1 MISIRRGEEKI
12 INKDKRIIIING
24 TIITPFYLVS
34 GKAIIVEKGK
44 IKEIVN
50 KEELSTATLTGA
62 EVIEG
67 KDKYI
72 VSGYID
78 IHVHGGGGSDVMD
91 GDYEAINQI
100 AIAHSHFGTTSF
112 LPTTMTMSKDKI
124 IRSLRSIC
132 EAVKKGT
139 AGAEILGIHME
150 GPYINPEKKGAQKED
165 DIKKISIEEFLE
177 FNQAS
182 GNLIRLVTIAPE
194 MPGAIGLIKYLY
206 KQGIIASVG
215 HSNATYVQTQAGIQ
229 VGLSHVTHIFNAM
242 RGLRHREPGVVGA
255 ALTSPELTV
264 EVIADGIHIHPIV
277 LKILTKIKEGE
288 KVVLITDAMR
298 AAGLKEGTYD
308 LGGQE
313 VIVAKG
319 QARLKDET
327 LAGSVLTMD
336 KAVKNMVSKVGIS
349 LPKAIQMASFNPA
362 KSIGIDNKKGSL
374 EPGKDADIVILN
386 KKLEVELTMVA
397 GKVVYRRK

>member
-1 MISIRRGEEKI
+1 M
-12 INKDKRIIIING
+12 INKNKRIIIING
-24 TIITPFYLVS
+24 TIITPFHLVS
-34 GKAIIVEKGK
+34 GKAIVVEKGR
-44 IKEIVN
+44 IREIVN
-50 KEELSTATLTGA
+50 KEELSTATLIGA

-72 VSGYID
+72 VPGYID

-91 GDYEAINQI
+91 GNYEAINQI

-165 DIKKISIEEFLE
+165 EIKKISLKEFLE

-182 GNLIRLVTIAPE
+182 SNLIRLVTIAPE
-194 MPGAIGLIKYLY
+194 MPGAIGLIKYLC

-215 HSNATYVQTQAGIQ
+215 HTNATYVQTQAGIQ
-229 VGLSHVTHIFNAM
+229 AGLSHVTHTFNAM
-242 RGLRHREPGVVGA
+242 RGLHHREPGVVGA

-277 LKILTKIKEGE
+277 LKILTKIKEDE

-319 QARLKDET
+319 QARLKDGT

-336 KAVKNMVSKVGIS
+336 KAVKNMVNKIGIQ

-362 KSIGIDNKKGSL
+362 RSIGVENRKGSL

-397 GKVVYRRK
+397 SKVIYRRR

>member
-1 MISIRRGEEKI
+1 M
-12 INKDKRIIIING
+12 INKNKRIIIMNG
-24 TIITPFYLVS
+24 TIITPFHLVN
-34 GKAIIVEKGK
+34 GKVIIVEKGR

-72 VSGYID
+72 VPGYID

-100 AIAHSHFGTTSF
+100 AISHSHFGTTSF
-112 LPTTMTMSKDKI
+112 LPTTMTTSKDKI

-132 EAVKKGT
+132 GAVKKGT

-165 DIKKISIEEFLE
+165 EVKKISIEDFLK

-194 MPGAIGLIKYLY
+194 IPGALNFIEYLD
-206 KQGIIASVG
+206 KQEIITSVG
-215 HSNATYVQTQAGIQ
+215 HSNATYAQVQAGIQ
-229 VGLSHVTHIFNAM
+229 AGLSHVSHTFNAM
-242 RGLRHREPGVVGA
+242 RGLHHREPGVVGA
-255 ALTSPELTV
+255 ALISPELAV

-277 LKILTKIKEGE
+277 LKILTKIKESE

-313 VIVAKG
+313 VIVTKG
-319 QARLKDET
+319 QARLKDGT

-336 KAVKNMVSKVGIS
+336 KAVRTMVNKIGIQ
-349 LPKAIQMASFNPA
+349 LPKAIQMASYNPA
-362 KSIGIDNKKGSL
+362 KSIGIDDKKGSL

-386 KKLEVELTMVA
+386 KNLETELTIVT
-397 GKVVYRRK
+397 GKIVYRRK

>member
-1 MISIRRGEEKI
+1 M
-12 INKDKRIIIING
+12 INKNKRIIIING
-24 TIITPFYLVS
+24 TIITPFHLVS
-34 GKAIIVEKGK
+34 GKAIIVEKGR
-44 IKEIVN
+44 IREIVN
-50 KEELSTATLTGA
+50 EEELSTATLTGA

-67 KDKYI
+67 KDKFI
-72 VSGYID
+72 VPGYID

-91 GDYEAINQI
+91 GDYEAINQV

-124 IRSLRSIC
+124 IRSLLSIC

-165 DIKKISIEEFLE
+165 DIKKISIEGFLE

-194 MPGAIGLIKYLY
+194 MLGAIGLIKYLY
-206 KQGIIASVG
+206 KQGIIVSVG
-215 HSNATYVQTQAGIQ
+215 HTNATYVQTQAGIQ
-229 VGLSHVTHIFNAM
+229 AGLSHVTHVFNAM
-242 RGLRHREPGVVGA
+242 RELHHREPGVVGA

-288 KVVLITDAMR
+288 KIVLITDAMR
-298 AAGLKEGTYD
+298 AAGLKDGTYD

-313 VIVAKG
+313 VIMAKG
-319 QARLKDET
+319 QARLKDGT
-327 LAGSVLTMD
+327 LASSVLTMD
-336 KAVKNMVSKVGIS
+336 KAVKNMVNKVGIQ

-362 KSIGIDNKKGSL
+362 KSIGIDDKKGSL

-386 KKLEVELTMVA
+386 KNLETELSIVA
-397 GKVVYRRK
+397 GKIVYRRK

>member
-1 MISIRRGEEKI
+1 M

-24 TIITPFYLVS
+24 TIITPFHLVS
-34 GKAIIVEKGK
+34 GKAIIIEKGR
-44 IKEIVN
+44 IREIAN

-67 KDKYI
+67 KDKFI
-72 VSGYID
+72 APGYID

-150 GPYINPEKKGAQKED
+150 GPYINPEKKGAQKEEE
-165 DIKKISIEEFLE
+165 IKKISIEEFLE

-229 VGLSHVTHIFNAM
+229 AGLSHVTHTFNAM
-242 RGLRHREPGVVGA
+242 RGLHHREPGVVGA

-288 KVVLITDAMR
+288 KIVLITDSMR

-319 QARLKDET
+319 QARLKDGT

-336 KAVKNMVSKVGIS
+336 KAVKNMVNKVGIQ
-349 LPKAIQMASFNPA
+349 LPKVIQMASFNPA
-362 KSIGIDNKKGSL
+362 RSIGIDDKKGSL

-386 KKLEVELTMVA
+386 KNLETELTIVA
-397 GKVVYRRK
+397 GKIVYRRK

>member
-1 MISIRRGEEKI
+1 M
-12 INKDKRIIIING
+12 INKNKRIIIING
-24 TIITPFYLVS
+24 TIITPFHLFS
-34 GKAIIVEKGK
+34 GKAIIVEKEK
-44 IKEIVN
+44 ILEIKN
-50 KEELSTATLTGA
+50 EEEINNIILNGA

-72 VSGYID
+72 APGYID

-100 AIAHSHFGTTSF
+100 AITHSHFGTTSF

-150 GPYINPEKKGAQKED
+150 GPYINPEKKGAQKEE

-206 KQGIIASVG
+206 KQGIIASAG
-215 HSNATYVQTQAGIQ
+215 HTNATYAQVQAGIQ
-229 VGLSHVTHIFNAM
+229 AGLSHVTHTFNAM
-242 RGLRHREPGVVGA
+242 RELHHREPGVVGA
-255 ALTSPELTV
+255 ALISPELTV
-264 EVIADGIHIHPIV
+264 EVIADGIHIHPVVI
-277 LKILTKIKEGE
+277 KILIKAREGE
-288 KVVLITDAMR
+288 KIVLITDAMK

-313 VIVAKG
+313 VTVNKG
-319 QARLKDET
+319 QARLKDGT

-336 KAVKNMVSKVGIS
+336 KAVKNMVSKVVVP

-362 KSIGIDNKKGSL
+362 RSIGIDDKKGSL

-386 KKLEVELTMVA
+386 KNLETELTIVA
-397 GKVVYRRK
+397 GKIVYRRK

>member
-1 MISIRRGEEKI
+1 MHGTIVTPFQLLE
-12 INKDKRIIIING
+12 DRIIII
-24 TIITPFYLVS
+24 
-34 GKAIIVEKGK
+34 EKGK
-44 IKEIVN
+44 IIAITDKKEDLVLLKNVEI
-50 KEELSTATLTGA
+50 
-62 EVIEG
+62 IEA
-67 KDKYI
+67 KDKF
-72 VSGYID
+72 VVPGYID

-91 GDYEAINQI
+91 GEYEAIKQV
-100 AIAHSHFGTTSF
+100 ATTHSRFGTTAF

-150 GPYINPEKKGAQKED
+150 GPYINPKKKGAQREE
-165 DIKKISIEEFLE
+165 DIKKVSIEEFLE

-194 MPGAIGLIKYLY
+194 MPGAIDFIKYLD
-206 KQGIIASVG
+206 KQKIIVSVG
-215 HSNATYVQTQAGIQ
+215 HTNATYVQVQAAIQ
-229 VGLSHVTHIFNAM
+229 AGLSHVTHTFNAM
-242 RGLRHREPGVVGA
+242 RELHHREPGVVGA

-264 EVIADGIHIHPIV
+264 EVIADGIHVHPVV
-277 LKILTKIKEGE
+277 LKILIKARENEKI
-288 KVVLITDAMR
+288 VLITDAMR
-298 AAGLKEGTYD
+298 AAGMPEGVYE

-313 VIVAKG
+313 VTVKKG

-336 KAVKNMVSKVGIS
+336 KAVKNMVNKVGIQ

-362 KSIGIDNKKGSL
+362 KSMGIDDKKGSL
-374 EPGKDADIVILN
+374 ESGKDADIVILN
-386 KKLEVELTMVA
+386 KNLETELTIVA
-397 GKVVYRRK
+397 GKVVYRRNRYESGYSKRL

>member
-1 MISIRRGEEKI
+1 M
-12 INKDKRIIIING
+12 INKNKRIIIING
-24 TIITPFYLVS
+24 TIITPFHLVS
-34 GKAIIVEKGK
+34 GKAIIIEKGK
-44 IKEIVN
+44 IIEIVN
-50 KEELSTATLTGA
+50 KEELKTATLTGV
-62 EVIEG
+62 EVIEA
-67 KDKYI
+67 KDKFI
-72 VSGYID
+72 VPGYID
-78 IHVHGGGGSDVMD
+78 IHIHGGGGSDVMD

-132 EAVKKGT
+132 KAAKKGT

-150 GPYINPEKKGAQKED
+150 GPYINPEKKGAQKEE

-194 MPGAIGLIKYLY
+194 MPGAIDLIKYLY

-215 HSNATYVQTQAGIQ
+215 HSNATYVQTRAGIQ
-229 VGLSHVTHIFNAM
+229 AGLSHVTHTFNAM
-242 RGLRHREPGVVGA
+242 RELHHREPGVVGA

-277 LKILTKIKEGE
+277 LKILTKIKEAE
-288 KVVLITDAMR
+288 EIVLITDAMR

-313 VIVAKG
+313 VIVTKG
-319 QARLKDET
+319 QARLKDGT

-336 KAVKNMVSKVGIS
+336 KAVKNMASKVGVP

-362 KSIGIDNKKGSL
+362 RSIGIDDKKGSL

-386 KKLEVELTMVA
+386 KNLETELTIVA
-397 GKVVYRRK
+397 GKIVYRRK

>member
-1 MISIRRGEEKI
+1 M
-12 INKDKRIIIING
+12 INKNKRIIIING
-24 TIITPFYLVS
+24 TIITPFHLLN
-34 GKAIIVEKGK
+34 GKAIIVEKGR

-50 KEELSTATLTGA
+50 KEELITATLTEA

-67 KDKYI
+67 KDKFI
-72 VSGYID
+72 VPGYID

-91 GDYEAINQI
+91 GDYEAVNQI

-132 EAVKKGT
+132 EAVRKGT

-150 GPYINPEKKGAQKED
+150 GPYINPEKKGAQKEE
-165 DIKKISIEEFLE
+165 DIKKISLEEFSE

-194 MPGAIGLIKYLY
+194 MPGAVDFIRWLHE
-206 KQGIIASVG
+206 QGIIVSVG
-215 HSNATYVQTQAGIQ
+215 HSNANYKQVQEGIQAGI
-229 VGLSHVTHIFNAM
+229 SHVTHLFNAM
-242 RGLRHREPGVVGA
+242 RGLHHREPGVVGA

-264 EVIADGIHIHPIV
+264 EIIADGIHIHPIV

-313 VIVAKG
+313 VIVTKG

-336 KAVKNMVSKVGIS
+336 KAVKNMVNKVGIQ

-362 KSIGIDNKKGSL
+362 RSIGIDDKKGSL

-386 KKLEVELTMVA
+386 KNLETELTIVA
-397 GKVVYRRK
+397 GKVVYRR

>member
-1 MISIRRGEEKI
+1 M
-12 INKDKRIIIING
+12 INKNKRIIIING
-24 TIITPFYLVS
+24 TIFTPFHLVN

-44 IKEIVN
+44 IIEIIN
-50 KEELSTATLTGA
+50 EEELNTAALTGA

-67 KDKYI
+67 KDKFI
-72 VSGYID
+72 VPGYID
-78 IHVHGGGGSDVMD
+78 MHVHGGGGSDVMD

-150 GPYINPEKKGAQKED
+150 GPYINPEKKGAQREE
-165 DIKKISIEEFLE
+165 DIKKISLGEFLE

-194 MPGAIGLIKYLY
+194 MPGAIDFIKYLY
-206 KQGIIASVG
+206 KQKIIVSVG
-215 HSNATYVQTQAGIQ
+215 HSNATYAQVQAGIQ
-229 VGLSHVTHIFNAM
+229 AGLSHVTHTFNAM
-242 RGLRHREPGVVGA
+242 RGLYHREPGVVGA

-288 KVVLITDAMR
+288 KIVLITDAMR

-313 VIVAKG
+313 VIVTKG
-319 QARLKDET
+319 QARLKDGT

-336 KAVKNMVSKVGIS
+336 KAVKNMASKVGVS

-362 KSIGIDNKKGSL
+362 RSIGIDDKKGSL

-386 KKLEVELTMVA
+386 KNLETELTIVA
-397 GKVVYRRK
+397 GKIVYRRK